1 MSHSVDLDLLDS
13 VIARMK
19 GFEEFFAEQI
29 TAFDTAISQLQT
41 RWEGSAAAAQ
51 AEAHRRLMDAA
62 REIGDGVADMRAAA
76 EAAHTNYTQ
85 AIAANVAMWRS

>member
-19 GFEEFFAEQI
+19 GFEEFFVDRI
-29 TAFDTAISQLQT
+29 TAFDTAIRGLQSG
-41 RWEGSAAAAQ
+41 WEGDAATAQ
-51 AEAHRRLMDAA
+51 AEAHRRLMAA
-62 REIGDGVADMRAAA
+62 AQDIRDGVGDMRRAA

-85 AIAANVAMWRS
+85 AIAANVEMWRS